1 MLYLASHI
9 CCARKRNNEII
20 VSTLPIFSCG
30 EYLEMD
36 ALNGRCQDL
45 FERPN
50 FEFVRHDITEPFRA
64 EVDQIY
70 NMACPA
76 SPVHYQYNPI
86 KTTKVRNCCLK
97 MSGV

>member
-1 MLYLASHI
+1 MLSSFPPLSH
-9 CCARKRNNEII
+9 
-20 VSTLPIFSCG
+20 VVFYST
-30 EYLEMD
+30 
-36 ALNGRCQDL
+36 RQDL
-45 FERPN
+45 FDRPN

-86 KTTKVRNCCLK
+86 KTTKVTNRGLSVCPRPCSVSASVSVRIVHGALVLYI
-97 MSGV
+97 GG

>member
-1 MLYLASHI
+1 MCVYIWTSIIRVHI
-9 CCARKRNNEII
+9 C
-20 VSTLPIFSCG
+20 
-30 EYLEMD
+30 YLYHS
-36 ALNGRCQDL
+36 QDL
-45 FERPN
+45 FDRPN

-86 KTTKVRNCCLK
+86 KTTKVHSTAVLL
-97 MSGV
+97 